1 MELVLSPAD
10 RAFRD
15 ELRAFIARARPAWL
29 ADKAERGIPFNHE
42 DEKFWQKQLEAGGYG
57 APAWPLEYGGT
68 AWSPLRCLLLA
79 EELALHQCPRQLPY
93 GLGMVGPIIMA
104 YGSAQQK
111 AYFLPRIR
119 HGEDWWCQGY
129 SERDAGSDLA
139 ALRTKAVRDGDR
151 YVVNGHKIWTSTAHQ
166 ANWMFTLVRTSDSGK
181 PQQGI
186 SFLLI
191 PIDSPGLTVRPLLA
205 IDGNRR
211 FNEVF
216 LDDVRVPVE
225 NLVGEEGQGWTYANA
240 LLQNERLMI
249 ADISR
254 NKKRLARLRKL
265 LATPRYDGSKASSDI
280 GLMRRVAEA
289 EVDLKILEY
298 TTLRFMSEVE
308 AGRKPGAEVSLLK
321 IRGSEIGQA
330 LLALSLEVAGT
341 AALPFAPTDQGANAY
356 PEEYDGLLG
365 LVEEHFFYRAAS
377 IYGGSTEVLKNVMA
391 RRLLGVRA

>member
-1 MELVLSPAD
+1 MELVLSLAD

-29 ADKAERGIPFNHE
+29 ADKAERGIPFDHE
-42 DEKFWQKQLEAGGYG
+42 DEKFWQKQLNAGGYG
-57 APAWPLEYGGT
+57 APAWPAEYGGT

-79 EELALHQCPRQLPY
+79 EELALNQCPRQLYY

-104 YGSAQQK
+104 YGSSQQK
-111 AYFLPRIR
+111 EYFLPRIR

-139 ALRTKAVRDGDR
+139 ALRTKAVRDGDQ

-191 PIDSPGLTVRPLLA
+191 PMDTPGLTVRPLLA

-216 LDDVRVPVE
+216 LVDVRVPVE
-225 NLVGEEGQGWTYANA
+225 NLIGEEGQGWTYANA

-254 NKKRLARLRKL
+254 NKKRLARLRAL
-265 LATPRYDGSKASSDI
+265 LDAPRGDGSTPAHDT

-298 TTLRFMSEVE
+298 TTLRFMSEAE
-308 AGRKPGAEVSLLK
+308 AGRKLGAEVSMLK

-330 LLALSLEVAGT
+330 LLALSLDVAGT
-341 AALPFAPTDQGANAY
+341 TALPFTPTNQGADAC
-356 PEEYDGLLG
+356 PEGYEALFG